1 MRLVSLKWF
10 APILVILLPISVL
23 LSVGIGAVHI
33 SPMQVWGIVLKWV
46 GISNDIAFS
55 DMQESVFAVLRLP
68 RVALASII
76 GAALAISGA
85 AMQGLFRNP
94 LADPGLVGISSGASL
109 FAVGFIVT
117 GLKASMHLSNLA
129 GIYTQSVFTFAGA
142 FLATIVVYQLS
153 QSAGKTIVSMMLLA
167 GIAINALCSAITG
180 LFTYSA
186 NDAQLRS
193 IVFWTLGSLGGAN
206 WTNVL
211 GILPLTIIPILLLPR
226 MAKSLNAFALGET
239 NAAHLGV
246 NTERTKRIII
256 ILVASCVGASVA
268 VAGVIVFVG
277 LVVPH
282 IIRMVVGPDHRYL
295 LTLSAIAGAVLL
307 INADIISR
315 TLFNPSEIP
324 IGIITGI
331 LGSPFF
337 LYILIKEKRTKK
349 LF

>member
-1 MRLVSLKWF
+1 MRSASLKWF
-10 APILVILLPISVL
+10 APLLVVLLPVSVL
-23 LSVGIGAVHI
+23 LSVGTGAVHI
-33 SPMQVWGIVLKWV
+33 SPIQVGGILLKWI
-46 GISNDIAFS
+46 GINNSIGFS
-55 DMQESVFAVLRLP
+55 EMQESVFNVLRLP
-68 RVALASII
+68 RVVLASII

-109 FAVGFIVT
+109 FAVAFIVT
-117 GLKASMHLSNLA
+117 GLKASLHFSSLG
-129 GIYTQSVFTFAGA
+129 GIYAQSIFTFAGA
-142 FLATIVVYQLS
+142 FIATILVYRLS
-153 QSAGKTIVSMMLLA
+153 QSGGKTIVSMMLLS

-193 IVFWTLGSLGGAN
+193 IVFWTLGSLGGAS
-206 WTNVL
+206 WINVL
-211 GILPLTIIPILLLPR
+211 GILPFTLIPILLLPR

-246 NTERTKRIII
+246 NTEKTKRTIIV
-256 ILVASCVGASVA
+256 LVACCVGASVA

-282 IIRMVVGPDHRYL
+282 IVRMIVGPDHRYL
-295 LTLSAIAGAVLL
+295 LTLSAIAGAILL
-307 INADIISR
+307 VNADIISR
-315 TLFNPSEIP
+315 TLFQPSEIP

-331 LGSPFF
+331 LGAPFF
-337 LYILIKEKRTKK
+337 LYILIKEKQTKK